1 MYEYTGGMPLDISDQ
16 KKLWGGFG
24 KTNGILHKNVDGRIP
39 ALKGSWA
46 RIMPAKLESPLSDRG
61 IIPWGN
67 GFWRNLAV
75 IDNKPNTMYPD
86 KPDAGLFAGILLF
99 EQGWQSGNP
108 IVGYGLV
115 DYTRGTVVPSGL
127 VGYQTSLAAVGEEEN
142 YYKFLQNQADRAYN
156 KPEVRKSYKEWM
168 ADLKAAGD
176 GSKLGIFFGNDSGFP
191 LVAPVAAADLAN
203 PVLTDA
209 VFGGFGRLF
218 EPENEIVY
226 FEIEA

>member
-1 MYEYTGGMPLDISDQ
+1 MYEYGNGMPIDISDQ

-39 ALKGSWA
+39 AMKGSWA
-46 RIMPAKLESPLSDRG
+46 RIMAARLENPLSERG
-61 IIPWGN
+61 VIPWGN
-67 GFWRNLAV
+67 AFWRNLGL
-75 IDNKPNTMYPD
+75 IDTKPNTFYPD
-86 KPDAGLFAGILLF
+86 KPDAGLFGGILLF

-108 IVGYGLV
+108 IVPYGLV
-115 DYTRGTVVPSGL
+115 DYTRGTVIPSGL
-127 VGYQTSLAAVGEEEN
+127 VGYQTSMAAVGAEED

-156 KPEVRKSYKEWM
+156 KIEARKGYKEWM

-176 GSKLGIFFGNDSGFP
+176 GSKLGIFFGNGSGFP
-191 LVAPVAAADLAN
+191 LVEAVPAADRAN
-203 PVLTDA
+203 PAVTDA
-209 VFGGFGRLF
+209 TFGGFARLY